1 MVLVAVED
9 LDDDVMEHLSH
20 VYSSR
25 AGCAGVVVVDKE
37 DGRETLGEVHV
48 FAQLWPEAAE
58 EVDAGHLELVYC
70 AVLADLQEVSS

>member
-9 LDDDVMEHLSH
+9 LEDELVEHLSH

-37 DGRETLGEVHV
+37 DGRGCLKEGHV
-48 FAQLWPEAAE
+48 FVQLWPEAAE
-58 EVDAGHLELVYC
+58 EVDA
-70 AVLADLQEVSS
+70 AQ

>member
-1 MVLVAVED
+1 MVLVAVEG
-9 LDDDVMEHLSH
+9 LDNDVVEHLSH

-25 AGCAGVVVVDKE
+25 AGCAGVVVEDKK

-58 EVDAGHLELVYC
+58 EVDAGH
-70 AVLADLQEVSS
+70 